1 MRSITV
7 MLVILVGA
15 FSIQAAGE
23 FFGQP
28 QKLCSALASEGLDTG
43 GWKVSR
49 DLPGDWYCMTPLTRF
64 GSIGTNGLENNIAF
78 YVNGTSPSRAHE
90 IRIKININ
98 NPAERKA
105 AFTRLERAT
114 NTLFK
119 AIGEPVPA
127 ERAKAFSQQKPVSLN
142 ANYGR
147 ADLVLVPERIDS
159 FIVVLTD
166 AKHLAEK
173 DQARRS
179 SAGDFEA
186 CKAAVAKSVGYS
198 ASLLSGDGEPIQG
211 AGYKSFLL
219 KGRGKDLFFCE
230 VHPGGRYKV
239 SASLNGKFPFKYTA
253 EGQF

>member
-7 MLVILVGA
+7 MLVLLVGA
-15 FSIQAAGE
+15 FSVQAAGE

-28 QKLCSALASEGLDTG
+28 QKLCSALASEGLGTE
-43 GWKVSR
+43 GWKVSK
-49 DLPGDWYCMTPLTRF
+49 DLPGDWYCMTPLNRF
-64 GSIGTNGLENNIAF
+64 GSIGTNSLENNIAF
-78 YVNGTSPSRAHE
+78 YVNGTSPSRAND

-114 NTLFK
+114 KTLFK
-119 AIGEPVPA
+119 AIGEPIPA
-127 ERAKAFSQQKPVSLN
+127 ELAKALSQQKPVSLN
-142 ANYGR
+142 GNYGR
-147 ADLVLVPERIDS
+147 VDLLLVPERIDS

-173 DQARRS
+173 DQARSS

-186 CKAAVAKSVGYS
+186 CKAVVAKSVGYS
-198 ASLLSGDGEPIQG
+198 ASFLSGDGEPIQE

-230 VHPGGRYKV
+230 VHPGRVYKV
-239 SASLNGKFPFKYTA
+239 SAGLNGKFPFKYIA
-253 EGQF
+253 EGKF